1 MPRPRMFCCSSIT
14 TALVVVEPRSMPM
27 KQRMVISFSAPY
39 VIGMNVGCPA
49 PTPEVRFCLTIW
61 K

>member
-1 MPRPRMFCCSSIT
+1 MT

-27 KQRMVISFSAPY
+27 KQRMRIPRQCA
-39 VIGMNVGCPA
+39 A
-49 PTPEVRFCLTIW
+49 AAATRLALTIW

>member
-1 MPRPRMFCCSSIT
+1 MPRPRMFWFSSTT

-27 KQRMVISFSAPY
+27 KQRMGPPPQWATM
-39 VIGMNVGCPA
+39 GMNLSA
-49 PTPEVRFCLTIW
+49 WLPTPDVRFCWIIW